1 MRDIVGDVQL
11 PVAEQ
16 LAEEV
21 ISLPVHPQ
29 LSQADLDAIVA
40 EVNRL

>member
-1 MRDIVGDVQL
+1 VGDVRL
-11 PVAEQ
+11 PVTEK

-29 LSQADLDAIVA
+29 LSAQDLEKIAA
-40 EVNRL
+40 EANKL